1 MSVVVIKSSSVL
13 RRGARASGRAG
24 LAASVALGAGLA
36 LSLAGG
42 AGAAGSAV
50 PFSDTNA
57 VGTIGLCNA
66 QGQQISSGSVT
77 TAPFAWRAVSTS
89 PATGAYAGASRTAIL
104 YAYQPI
110 KGLAPS
116 DWSGAQLTASSR
128 YSNPANPMAAATGG
142 DNSLAAFMRDF
153 APQWDGYLQLRIYLG
168 AANEQ
173 PDEVHYPTLDI
184 QVTGSTWHAVDGQPV
199 NCDAGT
205 AESIESILLPASDLR
220 QPSSSSSGSAADPS
234 GSSSGAAAGGSA
246 AGATQGQA
254 AQTSPSPAGA
264 SSAPTASGQASH
276 ASAASHLRLYVGGG
290 ALVVALGL
298 FFGVFLRRRRRRRR
312 RRRGGRTGAAAPGS
326 VVDPP
331 TASESAPEPRT
342 LAVTSTKGISS

>member
-36 LSLAGG
+36 LSLAVAGG
-42 AGAAGSAV
+42 AGAAGSGV
-50 PFSDTNA
+50 PYSDPNA

-66 QGQQISSGSVT
+66 QGQQVSSGSID
-77 TAPFAWRAVSTS
+77 TAPFAWRAVSTAA
-89 PATGAYAGASRTAIL
+89 ATGAYAGASRTAIL

-142 DNSLAAFMRDF
+142 DNSLAAYMRDF

-173 PDEVHYPTLDI
+173 PYEVHYPTLDI
-184 QVTGSTWHAVDGQPV
+184 QVTGDTWQAVDSQPV
-199 NCDAGT
+199 NCDSGT

-220 QPSSSSSGSAADPS
+220 QPSSSSPGSAAAKAS
-234 GSSSGAAAGGSA
+234 GSSSGAAASGSA
-246 AGATQGQA
+246 AGAPQGPA
-254 AQTSPSPAGA
+254 AQTSPAPAHA
-264 SSAPTASGQASH
+264 SSAPAAAGQASH
-276 ASAASHLRLYVGGG
+276 SSNASNSWLYAAGG

-298 FFGVFLRRRRRRRR
+298 IFGVFVPRRR
-312 RRRGGRTGAAAPGS
+312 RRRGGRTGTAAPGS

-331 TASESAPEPRT
+331 TASDSEPEPRT